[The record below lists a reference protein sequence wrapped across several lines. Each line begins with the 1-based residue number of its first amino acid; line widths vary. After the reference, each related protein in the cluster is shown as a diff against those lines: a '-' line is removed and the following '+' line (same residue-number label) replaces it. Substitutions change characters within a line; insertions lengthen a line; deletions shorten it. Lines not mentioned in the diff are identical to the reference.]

1 MEHSIELEIEI
12 QNVSRRRSHS
22 TDKANFGHFTLLL
35 LLLRTQR
42 SLQRFL
48 RTCTVI
54 VLLMKR
60 FVVAVVVFFN
70 SLMSPNY
77 RLSRKCSDTLLIPT
91 PEFLVLSDGELTIE
105 GGKNHRSCLAKTQ
118 PKCRPAFKRYKILWF
133 RNPQNL
139 HRKLLK
145 AFKYKYNNLHG
156 VFVTQLFYPMFLT

>member
-1 MEHSIELEIEI
+1 MEHSIKLEIEI

-48 RTCTVI
+48 RTCTAI

-60 FVVAVVVFFN
+60 FVVAVVVFLN

-77 RLSRKCSDTLLIPT
+77 RFSRKCSDTLLIPT
-91 PEFLVLSDGELTIE
+91 PEFLVLSNGELTSE
-105 GGKNHRSCLAKTQ
+105 GGKT
-118 PKCRPAFKRYKILWF
+118 IGVV
-133 RNPQNL
+133 
-139 HRKLLK
+139 LLK
-145 AFKYKYNNLHG
+145 LSLN
-156 VFVTQLFYPMFLT
+156 VVQLLNGTRFFGLGTHRIYTGNY

>member
-1 MEHSIELEIEI
+1 MEHSIKLEIEI

-48 RTCTVI
+48 RTCTAI

-60 FVVAVVVFFN
+60 FVVAVVVFLN

-77 RLSRKCSDTLLIPT
+77 RFSRKCSGTLLIPT
-91 PEFLVLSDGELTIE
+91 SEFLVLSDGELTTE
-105 GGKNHRSCLAKTQ
+105 GGKT
-118 PKCRPAFKRYKILWF
+118 IGVV
-133 RNPQNL
+133 
-139 HRKLLK
+139 LLK
-145 AFKYKYNNLHG
+145 LSLN
-156 VFVTQLFYPMFLT
+156 VVQLLNGTRFFGLGTHRIYTGNY

>member
-1 MEHSIELEIEI
+1 MEHSIKLEIEI

-48 RTCTVI
+48 RTCTAI

-60 FVVAVVVFFN
+60 FVVAVVVYLN

-77 RLSRKCSDTLLIPT
+77 RFSRKCSDTLLIPT
-91 PEFLVLSDGELTIE
+91 SEFLVLSDGELTTE
-105 GGKNHRSCLAKTQ
+105 GGKT
-118 PKCRPAFKRYKILWF
+118 IGVV
-133 RNPQNL
+133 
-139 HRKLLK
+139 LLK
-145 AFKYKYNNLHG
+145 LSLN
-156 VFVTQLFYPMFLT
+156 VVQLLNGTRFFGLGTHRIYTGNY

>member
-1 MEHSIELEIEI
+1 MEHSIKLEIEI

-48 RTCTVI
+48 RTCTAI

-60 FVVAVVVFFN
+60 FVVAVVVYLN

-77 RLSRKCSDTLLIPT
+77 RFSRKCSDTLLIPT
-91 PEFLVLSDGELTIE
+91 YEFLVLSDGELTTE
-105 GGKNHRSCLAKTQ
+105 GGKT
-118 PKCRPAFKRYKILWF
+118 IGVI
-133 RNPQNL
+133 
-139 HRKLLK
+139 LLK
-145 AFKYKYNNLHG
+145 LSLN
-156 VFVTQLFYPMFLT
+156 VVQLLNGTRFFGLGTHRIYTGNY

>member
-1 MEHSIELEIEI
+1 MEHSIKLEIEV

-48 RTCTVI
+48 RTCTAI

-60 FVVAVVVFFN
+60 FVVAVVVFLN

-77 RLSRKCSDTLLIPT
+77 RFSRKCSDTLLIPT
-91 PEFLVLSDGELTIE
+91 SEFLVLSDGELTTE
-105 GGKNHRSCLAKTQ
+105 GGKT
-118 PKCRPAFKRYKILWF
+118 IGVV
-133 RNPQNL
+133 
-139 HRKLLK
+139 LLK
-145 AFKYKYNNLHG
+145 LSLN
-156 VFVTQLFYPMFLT
+156 VVQLLNGTRFFGLGTHRIYTGNY

>member
-1 MEHSIELEIEI
+1 MEHSIKLEIEI

-48 RTCTVI
+48 RTCTAI

-60 FVVAVVVFFN
+60 FVVAVVVFLN

-77 RLSRKCSDTLLIPT
+77 RFSRKCSDTLLIPT
-91 PEFLVLSDGELTIE
+91 SEFLVLSDGELTTE
-105 GGKNHRSCLAKTQ
+105 GGKT
-118 PKCRPAFKRYKILWF
+118 IGVV
-133 RNPQNL
+133 
-139 HRKLLK
+139 LLK
-145 AFKYKYNNLHG
+145 LSLN
-156 VFVTQLFYPMFLT
+156 VVQLLNGTRFFGLGTHRIYTGNY

>member
-1 MEHSIELEIEI
+1 MEHSIKLEIEI

-48 RTCTVI
+48 RTCTAI

-60 FVVAVVVFFN
+60 FVVAVVVFLN

-77 RLSRKCSDTLLIPT
+77 RFSRKCSDTLLIPT
-91 PEFLVLSDGELTIE
+91 SEFLVLSDGELTTE
-105 GGKNHRSCLAKTQ
+105 GGKT
-118 PKCRPAFKRYKILWF
+118 IGVV
-133 RNPQNL
+133 
-139 HRKLLK
+139 LLK
-145 AFKYKYNNLHG
+145 LSLNVVQLLNGTRFFGLGTHRIYTGKY
-156 VFVTQLFYPMFLT
+156 

>member
-1 MEHSIELEIEI
+1 MEHSIKLEIEI

-35 LLLRTQR
+35 LLLLLRTQR

-48 RTCTVI
+48 RTCTAI

-77 RLSRKCSDTLLIPT
+77 RFSRKCSDTLLIPT
-91 PEFLVLSDGELTIE
+91 PEFLVLSDGELTTE
-105 GGKNHRSCLAKTQ
+105 GGKT
-118 PKCRPAFKRYKILWF
+118 IGVV
-133 RNPQNL
+133 
-139 HRKLLK
+139 LLK
-145 AFKYKYNNLHG
+145 LSLN
-156 VFVTQLFYPMFLT
+156 VVQLLNGTRFFGLGTHRIYTGNY

>member
-1 MEHSIELEIEI
+1 MNLHFTYESRNTRKSFSFFFLAVKTIPKLNMEHSIKLEIEI

-22 TDKANFGHFTLLL
+22 TDKANFGHFTLL

-77 RLSRKCSDTLLIPT
+77 RFSRKCSDTLLIPT
-91 PEFLVLSDGELTIE
+91 PEFLVLSDGELTTT
-105 GGKNHRSCLAKTQ
+105 SS
-118 PKCRPAFKRYKILWF
+118 F
-133 RNPQNL
+133 
-139 HRKLLK
+139 
-145 AFKYKYNNLHG
+145 
-156 VFVTQLFYPMFLT
+156 

>member
-1 MEHSIELEIEI
+1 MEHSIKLEIEI

-48 RTCTVI
+48 RTCTAI

-60 FVVAVVVFFN
+60 FVVAVVVFLN

-77 RLSRKCSDTLLIPT
+77 RFSRKCSDTLLIPT
-91 PEFLVLSDGELTIE
+91 SEFLVLSDGELTTE
-105 GGKNHRSCLAKTQ
+105 GGKT
-118 PKCRPAFKRYKILWF
+118 IGVV
-133 RNPQNL
+133 
-139 HRKLLK
+139 LLK
-145 AFKYKYNNLHG
+145 LSLN
-156 VFVTQLFYPMFLT
+156 VVQLLNGSRFFGLGTHRIYTGNY

>member
-1 MEHSIELEIEI
+1 MEHSIKLEIEI

-48 RTCTVI
+48 RMCTAI

-60 FVVAVVVFFN
+60 FVVAVVVFLN

-77 RLSRKCSDTLLIPT
+77 RFSRKCSDTLLIPT
-91 PEFLVLSDGELTIE
+91 SEFLVLSDGELTTE
-105 GGKNHRSCLAKTQ
+105 GGKT
-118 PKCRPAFKRYKILWF
+118 IGVV
-133 RNPQNL
+133 
-139 HRKLLK
+139 LLK
-145 AFKYKYNNLHG
+145 LSLN
-156 VFVTQLFYPMFLT
+156 VVQLLNGTRFFGLGTHRIYTGNY

>member
-1 MEHSIELEIEI
+1 MEHSIKLEIEI

-48 RTCTVI
+48 RTCTAI

-60 FVVAVVVFFN
+60 FVVAVVVFLN

-77 RLSRKCSDTLLIPT
+77 RFSRKCSDTLLIT
-91 PEFLVLSDGELTIE
+91 TSEFLVLSDGELTTE
-105 GGKNHRSCLAKTQ
+105 GGKT
-118 PKCRPAFKRYKILWF
+118 IGVV
-133 RNPQNL
+133 
-139 HRKLLK
+139 LLK
-145 AFKYKYNNLHG
+145 LSLN
-156 VFVTQLFYPMFLT
+156 VVQLLNGTRFFGLGTHRIYTGNY

>member
-1 MEHSIELEIEI
+1 MEHSIKLEIEI

-48 RTCTVI
+48 RTCTAI

-60 FVVAVVVFFN
+60 FVVAVVVFLN

-77 RLSRKCSDTLLIPT
+77 RFSRKCSDTLLIPT
-91 PEFLVLSDGELTIE
+91 SEFLVLSDRGTYNRR
-105 GGKNHRSCLAKTQ
+105 GKNHRSCLAKTQ

-156 VFVTQLFYPMFLT
+156 VFVT

>member
-1 MEHSIELEIEI
+1 MEHSIKLEIEI

-48 RTCTVI
+48 RTCTAI

-60 FVVAVVVFFN
+60 FVVAVVVFLN

-77 RLSRKCSDTLLIPT
+77 RFSRKCCDTLLIPT
-91 PEFLVLSDGELTIE
+91 PEFLVLSDGELTSE
-105 GGKNHRSCLAKTQ
+105 GGKT
-118 PKCRPAFKRYKILWF
+118 IGVV
-133 RNPQNL
+133 
-139 HRKLLK
+139 LLK
-145 AFKYKYNNLHG
+145 LSLN
-156 VFVTQLFYPMFLT
+156 VFQLLNGTRFFGLGTHRIYTGNY

>member
-1 MEHSIELEIEI
+1 MEHSIKLEIEI

-35 LLLRTQR
+35 LLRTQR

-48 RTCTVI
+48 RTCTAI

-77 RLSRKCSDTLLIPT
+77 RFSK
-91 PEFLVLSDGELTIE
+91 F
-105 GGKNHRSCLAKTQ
+105 
-118 PKCRPAFKRYKILWF
+118 F
-133 RNPQNL
+133 
-139 HRKLLK
+139 
-145 AFKYKYNNLHG
+145 YKYNNLHG
-156 VFVTQLFYPMFLT
+156 VFVT